1 MGKQTH
7 RTCIR
12 MSVEEYSRLMERSKA
27 AGLPANAWLMEQ
39 LTDNRPIISRDGVMP
54 DFLRLLNQRGREINT
69 VARAFNSGYGT
80 AEGLRQVLRCL
91 KDIAQAAYEIRKE
104 MTEEQFL
111 RLERYRE
118 LTRLPVTTYFR
129 KLIAES
135 EIMERPSRIRFR
147 LYEEVN
153 KIDSNIRQILRN
165 PRAKE
170 LDREAADR
178 IRFLLEHI
186 LEQAYHI
193 NAHHDLSHKDGQ

>member
-39 LTDNRPIISRDGVMP
+39 LTDNRPIISRGGVMP
-54 DFLRLLNQRGREINT
+54 DFLCLLNQKGREINT

-104 MTEEQFL
+104 GFTHA
-111 RLERYRE
+111 
-118 LTRLPVTTYFR
+118 P
-129 KLIAES
+129 
-135 EIMERPSRIRFR
+135 
-147 LYEEVN
+147 
-153 KIDSNIRQILRN
+153 
-165 PRAKE
+165 
-170 LDREAADR
+170 
-178 IRFLLEHI
+178 
-186 LEQAYHI
+186 
-193 NAHHDLSHKDGQ
+193 